1 MYPELNSSTKE
12 QPQTNQYR
20 GFMYTYKRPS
30 NNRVSPIFES
40 RLNPSTNI
48 TLDSSLL
55 RDLID
60 FHKKDSRK
68 RLFYLALFFG
78 ILLGLPGL
86 ILLLT
91 SFVKPKCNNY
101 IDYCSNLRL
110 ALLAIGASLL
120 GATVL
125 IICIAVCLLR
135 DEIRKKFD
143 DLDDSTSLGQT
154 SV

>member
-1 MYPELNSSTKE
+1 
-12 QPQTNQYR
+12 
-20 GFMYTYKRPS
+20 
-30 NNRVSPIFES
+30 
-40 RLNPSTNI
+40 
-48 TLDSSLL
+48 
-55 RDLID
+55 
-60 FHKKDSRK
+60 
-68 RLFYLALFFG
+68 
-78 ILLGLPGL
+78 PGL